1 MERRIKIIATLGPSS
16 EKEEVLEGMIDAG
29 MNMARLN
36 FSWGTHEGMLL
47 LIKNIRTVA
56 SRKGIVIPI
65 IQDLSGPRLVLEHGH
80 TINSNL
86 EEVITE
92 KDIQDLYFGLDN
104 GVEYV
109 ALSYVATPDDIHTLR
124 EHMVKHGNMTPIIA
138 KIERKEAL
146 EHIEAICDV
155 ADGIMIARG
164 DLGVAFPFE
173 EVPFIERKVIEV
185 CRRKNKFVIV
195 ATETM
200 LSMVHNETPSRAEVN
215 DVATAVLLGA
225 DAIMLSE
232 ESARGEHPVEVI
244 SALHRI
250 IIRAE
255 SEEFNPSV

>member
-1 MERRIKIIATLGPSS
+1 MERRTKIIATLGPSS
-16 EKEEVLEGMIDAG
+16 EKEKILEDMIDAG

-36 FSWGTHEGMLL
+36 FSWGTYEGMTL
-47 LIKNIRTVA
+47 LIANLRTVA
-56 SRKGIVIPI
+56 LRKGVTVPI

-80 TINSNL
+80 KINDNL

-92 KDIQDLYFGLDN
+92 KDVKDLYFGLDN

-109 ALSYVATPDDIHTLR
+109 ALSYVATSNDIRALR
-124 EHMVKHGNMTPIIA
+124 EHMIKHGNVTPIIA

-146 EHIEAICDV
+146 ENIESISDA
-155 ADGIMIARG
+155 ADGVMIARG

-185 CRRKNKFVIV
+185 CTRKNKFVIV

-232 ESARGEHPVEVI
+232 ESARGEHPVETVA
-244 SALHRI
+244 ALNRI
-250 IIRAE
+250 ITRAE